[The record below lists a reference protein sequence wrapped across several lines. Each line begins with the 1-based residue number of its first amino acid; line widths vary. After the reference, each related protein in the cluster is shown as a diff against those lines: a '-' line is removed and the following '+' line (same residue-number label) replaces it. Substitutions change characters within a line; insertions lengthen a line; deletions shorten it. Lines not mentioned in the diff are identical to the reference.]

1 MINVEFCGKLFK
13 IYASGKITSPNAT
26 TEEITFLKNTVD
38 CIRMDYNSPS
48 DGFLVSFI
56 ASKLPKYGVKVISY
70 RDYELENAPED
81 RVY

>member
-13 IYASGKITSPNAT
+13 IYASGRITSPNAKND
-26 TEEITFLKNTVD
+26 EIAFLKNTVD
-38 CIRMDYNSPS
+38 CIKMDYNSPS

-70 RDYELENAPED
+70 RDYELENAPKD

>member
-26 TEEITFLKNTVD
+26 NDEITFLKNTVYW
-38 CIRMDYNSPS
+38 IKMDYNNPS

-56 ASKLPKYGVKVISY
+56 ASKLPKYGVKIISY
-70 RDYELENAPED
+70 IDYELKNAPED
-81 RVY
+81 RIY